1 MFKADLKRGSMEL
14 LILAVLEARARHGY
28 DIGKRLKACSEGRL
42 DLQVSTL
49 YSALYRMEKRKL
61 IKGRW
66 LEKVGERRRCHY
78 SLTTKGRRE
87 LEQQREEWRT
97 FVETVEMIVGG
108 EHA

>member
-66 LEKVGERRRCHY
+66 LEKEGERRRCHY
-78 SLTTKGRRE
+78 SLTAKGRRE
-87 LEQQREEWRT
+87 LEQQREEWRA
-97 FVETVEMIVGG
+97 FVETVEMVVGG